1 MKQKTNQQLRLLCK
15 DRGLPQYGD
24 KATLITRIMG
34 QDNLEDDP
42 SDIGGGDDDPLTEDV
57 QLDYRKMKKN
67 ELVQIMKDRKLGG
80 FSWKKKDEI
89 IKKLERHDEESA
101 RLANE

>member
-1 MKQKTNQQLRLLCK
+1 M
-15 DRGLPQYGD
+15 
-24 KATLITRIMG
+24 
-34 QDNLEDDP
+34 
-42 SDIGGGDDDPLTEDV
+42 TEDV

-80 FSWKKKDEI
+80 FSGKKKDEI